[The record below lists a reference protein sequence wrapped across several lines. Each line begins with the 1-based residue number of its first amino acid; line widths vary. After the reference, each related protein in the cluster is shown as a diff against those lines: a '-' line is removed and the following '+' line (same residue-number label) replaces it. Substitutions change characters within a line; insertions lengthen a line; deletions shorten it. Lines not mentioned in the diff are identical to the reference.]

1 MTRSKTDEMD
11 ARVGFASYIRRGRR
25 IFSNI
30 SLSLPVSFPEDVPV
44 LVQVIGSRRWMTFY
58 AANLSQAGGKQRFD
72 VHYPHQLQDSG
83 EHTVKFTFA
92 FHRAELVGK
101 ESNSET
107 KNPFH
112 PCSTGAFF
120 NGAFLLALALSV
132 FLQSIERFVHI
143 ERIEEPF
150 LVLVIGCVG
159 LTLNIISA
167 LVVHDHHG
175 HGGHSHGYQTPSIM
189 PNHARAEHRFS
200 PTPHFA
206 THQHNLGLAGVLVH
220 LIGDAVNNVGVIVA
234 ALIIWKAIPQNPNR
248 FYARTDP
255 AASLV
260 ISLII
265 FASAIPMILKSG
277 RILLEAAPLYLDLAK
292 VKQDLLAVCV
302 LR

>member
-1 MTRSKTDEMD
+1 MSSSCSNLASAGYSGYEYLSRLKALGQPQEALPKDIAIETLFGAILGIIGAALLGPPLKQISWASEIKTDEMD

-25 IFSNI
+25 IFQLSPLKGKHRRFSVI

-112 PCSTGAFF
+112 PCSIGAFF
-120 NGAFLLALALSV
+120 NGVFLLALALSV

-159 LTLNIISA
+159 LTLDIISA
-167 LVVHDHHG
+167 LGHHG
-175 HGGHSHGYQTPSIM
+175 HGGHSHGSQTPSIM
-189 PNHARAEHRFS
+189 PEQNTDSLRHHI
-200 PTPHFA
+200 
-206 THQHNLGLAGVLVH
+206 
-220 LIGDAVNNVGVIVA
+220 IGEFTND
-234 ALIIWKAIPQNPNR
+234 
-248 FYARTDP
+248 
-255 AASLV
+255 
-260 ISLII
+260 
-265 FASAIPMILKSG
+265 LK
-277 RILLEAAPLYLDLAK
+277 
-292 VKQDLLAVCV
+292 
-302 LR
+302 

>member
-1 MTRSKTDEMD
+1 MLVTLDTSIAIETLFGAILGIIGAALLGPPLKQISWASEMRQHKTDEMD

-25 IFSNI
+25 IFQLSPLKGKHRRFSVI

-44 LVQVIGSRRWMTFY
+44 LVQVIGSRRWMKFY

-112 PCSTGAFF
+112 PCSIGAFF
-120 NGAFLLALALSV
+120 NGVFLLALALSV

-189 PNHARAEHRFS
+189 PNHARAEHGFS
-200 PTPHFA
+200 PTPHY
-206 THQHNLGLAGVLVH
+206 
-220 LIGDAVNNVGVIVA
+220 
-234 ALIIWKAIPQNPNR
+234 R
-248 FYARTDP
+248 
-255 AASLV
+255 
-260 ISLII
+260 
-265 FASAIPMILKSG
+265 
-277 RILLEAAPLYLDLAK
+277 RIH
-292 VKQDLLAVCV
+292 
-302 LR
+302 